1 MNTAESLTQS
11 FSRAKAADLQ
21 EILESLV
28 TLGRARQDG
37 ERFAV

>member
-1 MNTAESLTQS
+1 VTAEDLTTH

-37 ERFAV
+37 ERFGV